1 MKNFTTL
8 KLLLLVGFCLPS
20 LNVSGQ
26 LISQFTTSKATGGG
40 AVDLY
45 ALELFNHTTSTVT
58 YAIGGLDIYENGTK
72 VWTNGSVVEMGPR
85 EVIVISNNT
94 DLSNYISANLN
105 AEVFSTGFLNGG
117 FTFGAGHTISVS
129 FDEGASTYDRVGN
142 PAANNKGAGI
152 DNANYE
158 RDLEFLFT
166 ALSGGCWDA
175 SGNITA
181 STPTFTQVFAQKS
194 LISHASGTYNVDDFE
209 GFGIAPGNIRFNG
222 TLWSTPADLT
232 GSATPPTSTNNCVI
246 EMAENSTGVID
257 DSHSVKDLIV
267 RTGSTV
273 TLGATSSGYS
283 QAKHVVRSRGTGTI
297 KAQKYIGTDGWHLI
311 GTPFPDGFANS
322 EGRGANAL
330 YWYWNGSGWTQ
341 GTVGPGGV
349 PAGLGLMVRVG
360 SAFTYS
366 YTGGGAGTITTG
378 NGGTSDVYQS
388 FTWATTGG
396 DGVLQYLSDG
406 HSSVSQGSGWNL
418 LSNPFTCALDW
429 NSLYDN
435 GGTSN
440 IDATVYIWDPS
451 ASGWITYNAATN
463 VGTGVQDGLIPP
475 FGAFL
480 VKQTAA
486 GSASITASVDS
497 HGSLIVPTSSYNKYT
512 SYDTDVIQV
521 SLTDVSSSASSFY
534 MISDYTQGNASYDAG
549 LDTWAKNTLG
559 DNIPDIYQTDGNFG
573 EISQNLTNLSMP
585 QSIPLETSDL
595 SSGKTYA
602 IGIEQ
607 FVDAN
612 DYHVSLEDTYLNAM
626 TDLTNA
632 AYTFTQ
638 PSEAINDRFIIH
650 INQNNISV
658 EEADINTHYSYILND
673 AIYFNPGDLNVKS
686 VFVYSIDGK
695 LICKS
700 SEITGPTELCQL
712 YARGTYI
719 LEIISEEGIFN
730 EKVQF

>member
-1 MKNFTTL
+1 MKFLAIATFGILFSSVAT
-8 KLLLLVGFCLPS
+8 
-20 LNVSGQ
+20 GQ
-26 LISQFTTSKATGGG
+26 VISQYITSKATGGG

-45 ALELFNHTTSTVT
+45 ALELFNHTPSTVQ
-58 YAIGGLDIYENGTK
+58 YAIGGLDVYENGTK
-72 VWTNGSVVEMGPR
+72 VWTNGSAITMGPR
-85 EVIVISNNT
+85 EVIVITSNT
-94 DLSNYISANLN
+94 DLSNYISTNSVS
-105 AEVFSTGFLNGG
+105 EVFTSGFLNGG
-117 FTFGAGHTISVS
+117 FTFGAGHTVAVS
-129 FDEGASTYDRVGN
+129 FDEGATTYDRVGN
-142 PAANNKGAGI
+142 PIVNNKGAGN
-152 DNANYE
+152 DNVNYE

-166 ALSGGCWDA
+166 PIPGGCWDG
-175 SGNITA
+175 SGNISA
-181 STPTFTQVFAQKS
+181 STPSFSQGFSQSS
-194 LISHASGTYNVDDFE
+194 LISHASGTYDIDDFE
-209 GFGIAPGNIRFNG
+209 GFGIPPGNIRFNG
-222 TLWSTPADLT
+222 TTWSTPANVT
-232 GSATPPTSTNNCVI
+232 GSATPPTTTNNCVI

-257 DSHSVKDLIV
+257 DSHNVKDLIV

-283 QAKHVVRSRGTGTI
+283 QAKRVVRSRGQGTI
-297 KAQKYIGTDGWHLI
+297 KGQKYIGTDGWHLI

-341 GTVGPGGV
+341 GTAGAGGV

-440 IDATVYIWDPS
+440 IDATIYIWDPS

-475 FGAFL
+475 YGAFL

-486 GSASITASVDS
+486 GSASVTASADS

-626 TDLTNA
+626 TDLTNG

-658 EEADINTHYSYILND
+658 EEADIDTHYSYILND

>member
-1 MKNFTTL
+1 M
-8 KLLLLVGFCLPS
+8 
-20 LNVSGQ
+20 
-26 LISQFTTSKATGGG
+26 
-40 AVDLY
+40 
-45 ALELFNHTTSTVT
+45 
-58 YAIGGLDIYENGTK
+58 
-72 VWTNGSVVEMGPR
+72 
-85 EVIVISNNT
+85 
-94 DLSNYISANLN
+94 
-105 AEVFSTGFLNGG
+105 
-117 FTFGAGHTISVS
+117 
-129 FDEGASTYDRVGN
+129 
-142 PAANNKGAGI
+142 
-152 DNANYE
+152 
-158 RDLEFLFT
+158 
-166 ALSGGCWDA
+166 
-175 SGNITA
+175 
-181 STPTFTQVFAQKS
+181 
-194 LISHASGTYNVDDFE
+194 
-209 GFGIAPGNIRFNG
+209 
-222 TLWSTPADLT
+222 
-232 GSATPPTSTNNCVI
+232 
-246 EMAENSTGVID
+246 
-257 DSHSVKDLIV
+257 
-267 RTGSTV
+267 
-273 TLGATSSGYS
+273 
-283 QAKHVVRSRGTGTI
+283 
-297 KAQKYIGTDGWHLI
+297 
-311 GTPFPDGFANS
+311 
-322 EGRGANAL
+322 
-330 YWYWNGSGWTQ
+330 
-341 GTVGPGGV
+341 
-349 PAGLGLMVRVG
+349 
-360 SAFTYS
+360 
-366 YTGGGAGTITTG
+366 
-378 NGGTSDVYQS
+378 
-388 FTWATTGG
+388 
-396 DGVLQYLSDG
+396 
-406 HSSVSQGSGWNL
+406 
-418 LSNPFTCALDW
+418 
-429 NSLYDN
+429 
-435 GGTSN
+435 
-440 IDATVYIWDPS
+440 
-451 ASGWITYNAATN
+451 
-463 VGTGVQDGLIPP
+463 
-475 FGAFL
+475 

-486 GSASITASVDS
+486 GSASVTASADS

-658 EEADINTHYSYILND
+658 EEADIDTHYSYILND